1 MYRRINI
8 TLPESTVQLMER
20 MASKGERSRLVDE
33 ALRHYLRGIAKKT
46 LKKRLK
52 EGAIRRAE
60 RDRAL
65 AEEWFLLE
73 EETWQKG
80 RR

>member
-8 TLPESTVQLMER
+8 TLPESTVRLMER
-20 MASKGERSRLVDE
+20 LASKGERSRLVDQ
-33 ALRHYLRGIAKKT
+33 ALRQYLQGVTKKT
-46 LKKRLK
+46 LRKRLK

-65 AEEWFLLE
+65 AEEWLFLE

-80 RR
+80 NR